1 MNKSYLLRVMRL
13 LILLLFVGLMH
24 ANAAI
29 NAQTITLKGKDLSL
43 EIVLQVIRQQTGY
56 TIFTAEH
63 VLRDAKPV
71 TIDVRDMPVDAFLK
85 AILVDQPLAVTIE
98 NNTIII
104 KKKARQR
111 QNLSAAM
118 VETRLQQREVN
129 GQVTDELGNP
139 LEGVTVV
146 IKGTSKG
153 TVTDVSGHFRLQA
166 NQGDILE
173 FRIIGFM
180 TENITVSESTST
192 LHVALLPEV
201 LSLDEVTVSVGYWT
215 QREADVTGAISSMS
229 AEEITASGSGT
240 LESALVGRMPGV
252 IVSASDHAPGA
263 GMDIR
268 IRGISSLNAS
278 SAPLYVIDGFPVEG
292 DFDKGRHLESTG
304 QSPLTSIDPNDIESI
319 SVLKDASATAIYGAR
334 GANGVVIITTKSGK
348 EGKTDISLNTQ
359 YGVQQMIN
367 PYESQ
372 NAYEYARYLHHRYFP
387 FAKRMVAPD
396 QDHDHYVWWDVEQY
410 RDAPSTDWMK
420 EITQLGITQNH
431 NVSATGGSRNSN
443 FLASVGHYRH
453 RGIVKET
460 QFNRYTGNLK
470 ASSKPTNYLSLTL
483 NSNFSYSE
491 NNGTVTINSLGSAA
505 GAGILQQALRASPL
519 KTVDDPSQTID
530 DDDGVRGNPL
540 GTLRDVNMF
549 TKNLQIRTNASVSL
563 FPARGL
569 EVKVMGGV
577 RHGKRDF
584 NFFAPSTTSWG
595 YTANGVA
602 RIRNQNTTSWLNEN
616 TITYDRSFDDH
627 TLNLLGGVTVQ
638 SDHNEQGEMYAT
650 NFPIQS
656 MGYHNI
662 GVGESFSQPYSSG
675 SKSLLLSYLW
685 RANYAFKNRY
695 LFTASFRADGSSKF
709 AANNK
714 WGYFPSL
721 AVAWRLS
728 DEPFVSDL
736 GVFQQLKLRA
746 GWGQTGNPNIS
757 PYQSLSNY
765 GITKQPS
772 GTTLNTAVFPLN
784 TPNPDLKWEKTVQ
797 SNIGLD
803 MAILRNRL
811 TVTLDAY
818 LKRTKDLLIQ
828 GDIPPS
834 TGYNVYL
841 YNSGEIE
848 NKGIELA
855 LNGVIANKQLKWEAD
870 LNFTLNRNK
879 VVDLG
884 DLATQ
889 SWMQVP
895 GVDNQSTAILQIG
908 SPIGLWYGY
917 QTDGLWSQSEFTW
930 DGTRYVLAPN
940 GQDEEGNPTYP
951 AAISGTKPGAWKFK
965 DLSGPEGVPDG
976 KIDAYDKTVIGI
988 SQPKYLGGLNNRF
1001 SFKNIDASVFLEW
1014 SYGKKI
1020 YNANHR
1026 YVIEQVSAYSN
1037 VLRKDYW
1044 LPIQYAL
1051 DGNGVETDVVLDEGN
1066 PNARYPGPGSSD
1078 SFQEMHDGYM
1088 EDGSFLRIRTV
1099 SLGYTFNRDV
1109 LGGLRMKQVRCY
1121 VNIAN
1126 LWTFT
1131 RYSGF
1136 DPDVNAKDLNGLR
1149 PGFDLSSY
1157 PLARTF
1163 MIGLSAT
1170 F

>member
-1 MNKSYLLRVMRL
+1 MNKCYLLRVMRL
-13 LILLLFVGLMH
+13 LILFLLAGLMH
-24 ANAAI
+24 VSAAT
-29 NAQTITLKGKDLSL
+29 NAQTVTLRGNELSL
-43 EIVLQVIRQQTGY
+43 ESVLQVIRQQAGY

-63 VLRDAKPV
+63 VLRDAHPV
-71 TIDVRDMPVDAFLK
+71 TIDARDMPVDEFLT
-85 AILVDQPLAVTIE
+85 AILVDQPLIATIE
-98 NNTIII
+98 NKTIII
-104 KKKARQR
+104 KKKDKLKQGLYTNFVA
-111 QNLSAAM
+111 
-118 VETRLQQREVN
+118 TPLQQREVG

-139 LEGVTVV
+139 LDGVSVS

-153 TVTDVSGHFRLQA
+153 TATNASGRFRLQA
-166 NQGDILE
+166 KQGDILE
-173 FRIIGFM
+173 FRSVGF
-180 TENITVSESTST
+180 TTQSIPVSVSTST

-201 LSLDEVTVSVGYWT
+201 LSLDEVTVSIGYGT
-215 QREADVTGAISSMS
+215 QRKADVTGAISSIS
-229 AEEITASGSGT
+229 GEDIAASGSGT
-240 LESALVGRMPGV
+240 LELALAGKMPGV
-252 IVSASDHAPGA
+252 IVSATDHAPGA

-268 IRGISSLNAS
+268 IRGTNSLNAS

-292 DFDKGRHLESTG
+292 DFDKGRNLESTG
-304 QSPLTSIDPNDIESI
+304 QSPLTAIDPNDIESI
-319 SVLKDASATAIYGAR
+319 DVLKDASATAIYGAR
-334 GANGVVIITTKSGK
+334 GANGVVIITTKNGTAGK
-348 EGKTDISLNTQ
+348 ADISLNAQ
-359 YGVQQMIN
+359 YGMQQMIN
-367 PYESQ
+367 PYEPQ

-387 FAKRMVAPD
+387 FAKRTAPPAED
-396 QDHDHYVWWDVEQY
+396 NENYDWWDFEQY

-420 EITQLGITQNH
+420 EITQLGATQNY
-431 NVSATGGSRNSN
+431 NLSATGGNKTSN
-443 FLASVGHYRH
+443 FLASVGHYSH

-460 QFNRYTGNLK
+460 AYNRYTGNLR
-470 ASSKPTNYLSLTL
+470 ARSKPTNYLALAL

-491 NNGTVTINSLGSAA
+491 NNGTVTINSLGSVA
-505 GAGILQQALRASPL
+505 GAGILQQAMRASPL
-519 KTVDDPSQTID
+519 KMVDDQSQTID

-540 GTLRDVNMF
+540 GTLLDVVML
-549 TKNLQIRTNASVSL
+549 TENLQVLTNASVSL
-563 FPARGL
+563 FPVKGL

-577 RHGKRDF
+577 RHAKRDF
-584 NFFAPSTTSWG
+584 NYFAPSTTSWG
-595 YTANGVA
+595 FTGNGVA
-602 RIRNQNTTSWLNEN
+602 RIRNRSTTSWLNEN
-616 TITYDRSFDDH
+616 TITYDRTFGGH

-638 SDHNEQGEMYAT
+638 SDSDGEGEMQAT
-650 NFPIQS
+650 NFPIQNL
-656 MGYHNI
+656 GYHNI
-662 GVGESFSQPYSSG
+662 GVGENFSQPYSVG
-675 SKSLLLSYLW
+675 EKSLLISYLW
-685 RANYAFKNRY
+685 RANYAYKSRY
-695 LFTASFRADGSSKF
+695 LLTVSFRTDGSSKF

-721 AVAWRLS
+721 AAAWRLS
-728 DEPFVSDL
+728 EESFFKDL
-736 GVFQQLKLRA
+736 DLFQQLKLRA

-757 PYQSLSNY
+757 PYQSLTNY

-772 GTTLNTAVFPLN
+772 GTQLNTAVFPIN
-784 TPNPDLKWEKTVQ
+784 TPNPDLKWERTVQ

-803 MAILRNRL
+803 MAIWGNRL
-811 TVTLDAY
+811 SVTVDAY
-818 LKRTKDLLIQ
+818 HKRTKDLLIR

-855 LNGVIANKQLKWEAD
+855 INGLVVDKRFKWEAD
-870 LNFTLNRNK
+870 LNFSVNRNR

-889 SWMQVP
+889 HWMQVP

-908 SPIGLWYGY
+908 LPIGLWYGY

-940 GQDEEGNPTYP
+940 GQDGDGNPTYP

-965 DLSGPEGVPDG
+965 DIGGPNGVPDG
-976 KIDAYDKTVIGI
+976 NIDAYDKTVIGVA
-988 SQPKYLGGLNNRF
+988 QPKFMGGLNNRF
-1001 SFKNIDASVFLEW
+1001 SYKNIDASVFLEW
-1014 SYGKKI
+1014 SYGKKV

-1051 DGNGVETDVVLDEGN
+1051 DGDGMETDVVLDPGN
-1066 PNARYPGPGSSD
+1066 PNGRYPGPGSSD
-1078 SFQEMHDGYM
+1078 SFQDMHDGYM
-1088 EDGSFLRIRTV
+1088 EDGSFLRIRNVT
-1099 SLGYTFNRDV
+1099 LGYTFNKAA
-1109 LGGLRMKQVRCY
+1109 LGALRMKQLRGY
-1121 VNIAN
+1121 VNVSN

-1131 RYSGF
+1131 NYSGF
-1136 DPDVNAKDLNGLR
+1136 DPDVNARNLNGLR

-1163 MIGLSAT
+1163 MIGLAAS